1 MQAQIPDELLNA
13 LTAQPVKPS
22 GKQWGGSA
30 LLAALFPRATPAF
43 LTAPLQWANTQN
55 ALRQAQ
61 AKQALDALLKMAGL
75 SIEQAKATAPVE
87 AARIREEGA
96 TARSREQIERV
107 EQPKLELEKQK
118 LQQVEIPKSEAEKAR
133 IEAQTAET
141 IQRTQL
147 SPRERYTRLA
157 EQYAQY
163 LGSERYTPQGDEA
176 FRRALAMLAE
186 EIGAEPPTSEQPPQ
200 PSPVQAKT
208 QAETELTRERAATER
223 ELREPRKQQIQART
237 HLIKAE
243 TLLAARRADEVVANI
258 SALRQRVAQGWAN
271 VNLRAQEL
279 VKAQQSANDELLMG
293 LLRNAAN
300 TVQNIDAQI
309 AELKKAKAQLQ
320 YPMGSGGAGMPAYDP
335 GELDALIRELQQQR
349 DANAGIIQ
357 LGNMALQKLQQRLK
371 R

>member
-1 MQAQIPDELLNA
+1 MMQAQIPDELLRA
-13 LTAQPVKPS
+13 LTAEPVKPS
-22 GKQWGGSA
+22 NKQWLGSA
-30 LLAALFPRATPAF
+30 FFAALFPRGATDF
-43 LTAPLQWANTQN
+43 ITAPLRWANTQN

-61 AKQALDALLKMAGL
+61 AKQALDAMLKIAGL

-87 AARIREEGA
+87 AARIREAGA
-96 TARSREQIERV
+96 TERTREQIEI
-107 EQPKLELEKQK
+107 EKQR
-118 LQQVEIPKSEAEKAR
+118 LQQVDIPKAEAERAR
-133 IEAQTAET
+133 TEALTKET

-176 FRRALAMLAE
+176 FRRALSMLAE
-186 EIGAEPPTSEQPPQ
+186 EIGAELPTPETGL

-208 QAETELTRERAATER
+208 QAETELTRERAVTER

-293 LLRNAAN
+293 LLRNASA
-300 TVQNIDAQI
+300 TVQNIDA
-309 AELKKAKAQLQ
+309 
-320 YPMGSGGAGMPAYDP
+320 
-335 GELDALIRELQQQR
+335 
-349 DANAGIIQ
+349 
-357 LGNMALQKLQQRLK
+357 
-371 R
+371 

>member
-1 MQAQIPDELLNA
+1 MMQAQIPDELLKA
-13 LTAQPVKPS
+13 LTAEPVKPS
-22 GKQWGGSA
+22 GKQWLGSA
-30 LLAALFPRATPAF
+30 LGAMLFRRGTPDF
-43 LTAPLQWANTQN
+43 LTAPLRWANSQN

-61 AKQALDALLKMAGL
+61 ARLALDAMLKMAGL
-75 SIEQAKATAPVE
+75 GIEQAKANAPIEV
-87 AARIREEGA
+87 ARIREEGA
-96 TARSREQIERV
+96 TARSREQLDLER
-107 EQPKLELEKQK
+107 QK

-176 FRRALAMLAE
+176 FRRALSMLAE

-208 QAETELTRERAATER
+208 QAETELTRERATTER
-223 ELREPRKQQIQART
+223 ELREPRRQQIQART
-237 HLIKAE
+237 NLIKAE
-243 TLLAARRADEVVANI
+243 TLLAARRADEVSANI

-271 VNLRAQEL
+271 VNLRARGLALAHQT
-279 VKAQQSANDELLMG
+279 ANDKLLMG
-293 LLRNAAN
+293 LLRNASA

-309 AELKKAKAQLQ
+309 AELRKAKAQLQ

-357 LGNMALQKLQQRLK
+357 LGSMALQKLQQRLK
-371 R
+371 Q

>member
-1 MQAQIPDELLNA
+1 MGRQCASRGAVPTRYSCFPHRSTAVGKHPEGAKASASEAGSGRPAENGRLN
-13 LTAQPVKPS
+13 
-22 GKQWGGSA
+22 
-30 LLAALFPRATPAF
+30 
-43 LTAPLQWANTQN
+43 
-55 ALRQAQ
+55 
-61 AKQALDALLKMAGL
+61 
-75 SIEQAKATAPVE
+75 IEQAKASAPVE

-96 TARSREQIERV
+96 TTRSREQ
-107 EQPKLELEKQK
+107 LELERQK

-147 SPRERYTRLA
+147 SPRERYIRSALD
-157 EQYAQY
+157 YARY
-163 LGSERYTPQGDEA
+163 VGSERYTPQGDELL
-176 FRRALAMLAE
+176 RRALAMLAE
-186 EIGAEPPTSEQPPQ
+186 EIGAEPPISEQPPQ

-208 QAETELTRERAATER
+208 QAETELTRERAVTER

-279 VKAQQSANDELLMG
+279 VKAQQSDNDKLLMG
-293 LLRNAAN
+293 LLHNASA